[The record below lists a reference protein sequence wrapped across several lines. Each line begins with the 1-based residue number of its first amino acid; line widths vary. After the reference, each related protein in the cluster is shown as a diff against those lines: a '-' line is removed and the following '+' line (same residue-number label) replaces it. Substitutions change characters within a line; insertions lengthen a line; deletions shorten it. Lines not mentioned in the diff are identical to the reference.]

1 MQIRKY
7 AVTSALVIAT
17 VGAGTGLAQ
26 AAPPAASPATASAPA
41 ATHTADGVGWS
52 VTRTGQHVTV
62 RTESGSLAVESGR
75 LVVRDDRGTIVE
87 AVPLALE
94 HAGNLYPVAAHVDG
108 RQATLAASRTP
119 SPLSARLHQVDLPAA
134 VGGVRDAIGLT
145 ASVGGFLGAATG
157 LVGGCLLGATAAGV
171 VSAPAALLFG
181 AGPLA
186 GCVGGA
192 LLVGTTASLAG
203 TAVGGIGSALANAPQ
218 FIRLL
223 NAPPAKKG

>member
-1 MQIRKY
+1 MQFSKY
-7 AVTSALVIAT
+7 AATAALI
-17 VGAGTGLAQ
+17 VGALGVGSGVAQ
-26 AAPPAASPATASAPA
+26 AAPPAVSAAQPAAATPAT
-41 ATHTADGVGWS
+41 DGVGWS
-52 VTRTGQHVTV
+52 VTRTGQDVTV

-75 LVVRDDRGTIVE
+75 LVVRNDRGAVVE
-87 AVPLALE
+87 AVPLTLE

-108 RQATLAASRTP
+108 RQATLTASRTP

-203 TAVGGIGSALANAPQ
+203 TALGGIGSALANAPQ
-218 FIRLL
+218 FIQLL